1 VSFRSRLFLA
11 LALAALLPLSA
22 LAFGVRREMTRR
34 LTAENTRRGDAAVAA
49 LRDDLARESDAVA
62 ARLATLA
69 AELGRDNGLRLA
81 LVQGGADA
89 RRGLLDLAGSS
100 MRRSGLAML
109 LLQDSAGRILSSGHF
124 RNAYDRVEP
133 SLARA
138 LVAAGTA
145 PVLVRARTADTTLL
159 ALARL
164 DSLRVAGARYT
175 VIGGT
180 AIEPRLRGS
189 LARDPD
195 LSLRLVEPGRASSA
209 EEATTQADAG
219 ASPVATLSLP
229 FVDERAAAET
239 PTAGDT
245 SARANTSARADTALL
260 VVSRSPGTLAALRR
274 SIDRWFLAALAATV
288 GLAILGAWWL
298 STRVSRPL
306 TELAARTAAIDFD
319 RLDQSFPSGRTDEIG
334 ALATTLGAMT
344 ERLRLGA
351 ARLREAERR
360 LATGDLARQVNHDI
374 KNGLVPIRNVLRH
387 LSEVA
392 RDDPAALPRIFEE
405 RRGTLESSLAY
416 LDTLARNYARLSPA
430 AQPAAC
436 DVNAVVAEIV
446 RATDAAHATLRAAPD
461 PALPVVSADPLV
473 LRRILENLVGNAVD
487 SLAGRSDGVVTVS
500 TEAVGTEESAQVR
513 VTVTDTGPGMSRAE
527 LDRAFDDFHTTKAG
541 GTGLGLSI
549 VRRLVLDLGGA
560 LRIETAPGAGTRA
573 IVELPVRGAASAA
586 PTADGRNG

>member
-1 VSFRSRLFLA
+1 VSFRARLFLA
-11 LALAALLPLSA
+11 FALAALLPLSA

-34 LTAENTRRGDAAVAA
+34 LTAENVRRGDAAVAA
-49 LRDDLARESDAVA
+49 LRDDLARESAAVA
-62 ARLATLA
+62 ARLATLT
-69 AELGRDNGLRLA
+69 AELARDNGLRLA
-81 LVQGGADA
+81 LVQGDAGA
-89 RRGLLDLAGSS
+89 RRGLLDLAGGS
-100 MRRSGLAML
+100 MRSSGLAML
-109 LLQDSAGRILSSGHF
+109 QLQDSAGRILSSGHF

-133 SLARA
+133 ALPMALA
-138 LVAAGTA
+138 AAGTA

-159 ALARL
+159 VLARL
-164 DSLRVAGARYT
+164 DSIRVAGARYT

-189 LARDPD
+189 LARDPE
-195 LSLRLVEPGRASSA
+195 LSLRLVEPGTPAPA
-209 EEATTQADAG
+209 EADAM
-219 ASPVATLSLP
+219 PVATLALP
-229 FVDERAAAET
+229 FVDERAAAADST
-239 PTAGDT
+239 
-245 SARANTSARADTALL
+245 RADTFTHADAARL
-260 VVSRSPGTLAALRR
+260 VVTRSPGTLAALRR
-274 SIDRWFLAALAATV
+274 SIDRWFLAALGATV
-288 GLAILGAWWL
+288 ALAILGAWWL

-306 TELAARTAAIDFD
+306 TELAERTAAIDFD
-319 RLDQSFPSGRTDEIG
+319 RLDQTFPSDRADEIG
-334 ALATTLGAMT
+334 ALAATLGAMT

-430 AQPAAC
+430 AQPGVC

-461 PALPVVSADPLV
+461 PALPAVSADPLV

-487 SLAGRSDGVVTVS
+487 SLAGRSDGVVTVG
-500 TEAVGTEESAQVR
+500 TEAVGAAESAQVR

-573 IVELPVRGAASAA
+573 IVELPVRAAA

>member
-1 VSFRSRLFLA
+1 MSFRARLFLA

-34 LTAENTRRGDAAVAA
+34 LTAEDARRGDAAVAA
-49 LRDDLARESDAVA
+49 LRDDLARESAAVT

-69 AELGRDNGLRLA
+69 AELGRDNGLRVA
-81 LVQGGADA
+81 LVQGDA
-89 RRGLLDLAGSS
+89 GVRRGLLDLAGTS
-100 MRRSGLAML
+100 MRSSGLAML
-109 LLQDSAGRILSSGHF
+109 QLQDSAGRILSSGHF
-124 RNAYDRVEP
+124 RNAYDRIEP
-133 SLARA
+133 ALPSALA
-138 LVAAGTA
+138 AAGSA

-159 ALARL
+159 VLARL

-175 VIGGT
+175 IVGGT

-195 LSLRLVEPGRASSA
+195 LSLRLVEPGTGTPAGGAAPPA
-209 EEATTQADAG
+209 EAG

-229 FVDERAAAET
+229 FVDERDASG
-239 PTAGDT
+239 P
-245 SARANTSARADTALL
+245 ADTARL

-319 RLDQSFPSGRTDEIG
+319 RLDQSFPSDRADEIG
-334 ALATTLGAMT
+334 VLATTLGAMT

-461 PALPVVSADPLV
+461 PALPAVSADPLV

-487 SLAGRSDGVVTVS
+487 SLAGRSDGMVT
-500 TEAVGTEESAQVR
+500 VGTETVGAAESAQVR
-513 VTVTDTGPGMSRAE
+513 VTVTDTGPGMSRTE

-573 IVELPVRGAASAA
+573 IVELPVRAATPAA
-586 PTADGRNG
+586 PAADGRNG

>member
-1 VSFRSRLFLA
+1 VSFRARLFLA
-11 LALAALLPLSA
+11 LVLAALLPLSA

-49 LRDDLARESDAVA
+49 LRDDLARESAAVA
-62 ARLATLA
+62 ARLATLT
-69 AELGRDNGLRLA
+69 AELGRNNGLRVA
-81 LVQGGADA
+81 LVQGDA
-89 RRGLLDLAGSS
+89 GVRRGLLDLAGSS
-100 MRRSGLAML
+100 MRSSGLTML
-109 LLQDSAGRILSSGHF
+109 QLQDSAGRILSSGHF
-124 RNAYDRVEP
+124 RNAYDRLEP
-133 SLARA
+133 ALPRA
-138 LVAAGTA
+138 LVAAGTG
-145 PVLVRARTADTTLL
+145 PVLVRARTADTALL
-159 ALARL
+159 VLARL

-195 LSLRLVEPGRASSA
+195 LSLRLNEPGAA
-209 EEATTQADAG
+209 APAVGAATQDEAG
-219 ASPVATLSLP
+219 VFPVATLSLP

-239 PTAGDT
+239 STA
-245 SARANTSARADTALL
+245 RL
-260 VVSRSPGTLAALRR
+260 VVTRSPGTLAALRR

-319 RLDQSFPSGRTDEIG
+319 RLDQSFPSDRADEIG
-334 ALATTLGAMT
+334 ALATTLGGMT

-360 LATGDLARQVNHDI
+360 LATGDRARPVNHDI

-436 DVNAVVAEIV
+436 DVNAVVADIV
-446 RATDAAHATLRAAPD
+446 RATGSAHATLRAAPD

-487 SLAGRSDGVVTVS
+487 SLAGQSDGVVTVG
-500 TEAVGTEESAQVR
+500 TEALGGAESAQVR

-573 IVELPVRGAASAA
+573 IVELPVRAAA
-586 PTADGRNG
+586 PTADGRKG

>member
-1 VSFRSRLFLA
+1 MSFRARLFVA

-34 LTAENTRRGDAAVAA
+34 LTAENIRRGDAAVAA
-49 LRDDLARESDAVA
+49 LRDDLARESATVA
-62 ARLATLA
+62 ARLATLT

-81 LVQGGADA
+81 LVQGDAGA

-100 MRRSGLAML
+100 MRSSGLTML
-109 LLQDSAGRILSSGHF
+109 QLQDSAGRILSSGHF

-133 SLARA
+133 ALPRA
-138 LVAAGTA
+138 LVAAGTG

-159 ALARL
+159 VLARL

-195 LSLRLVEPGRASSA
+195 LSLRLAEPGTAA
-209 EEATTQADAG
+209 PGAGATTQTKAG

-229 FVDERAAAET
+229 FIDERVAAET
-239 PTAGDT
+239 SNAADT
-245 SARANTSARADTALL
+245 STRTDTARL
-260 VVSRSPGTLAALRR
+260 VVTRSPGTLAALRR

-319 RLDQSFPSGRTDEIG
+319 RLDQSFPSDRADEIG

-351 ARLREAERR
+351 ARLREA
-360 LATGDLARQVNHDI
+360 
-374 KNGLVPIRNVLRH
+374 
-387 LSEVA
+387 
-392 RDDPAALPRIFEE
+392 
-405 RRGTLESSLAY
+405 
-416 LDTLARNYARLSPA
+416 
-430 AQPAAC
+430 
-436 DVNAVVAEIV
+436 
-446 RATDAAHATLRAAPD
+446 
-461 PALPVVSADPLV
+461 
-473 LRRILENLVGNAVD
+473 
-487 SLAGRSDGVVTVS
+487 
-500 TEAVGTEESAQVR
+500 
-513 VTVTDTGPGMSRAE
+513 
-527 LDRAFDDFHTTKAG
+527 
-541 GTGLGLSI
+541 
-549 VRRLVLDLGGA
+549 
-560 LRIETAPGAGTRA
+560 
-573 IVELPVRGAASAA
+573 
-586 PTADGRNG
+586 

>member
-1 VSFRSRLFLA
+1 MSFRARLFLA

-34 LTAENTRRGDAAVAA
+34 LTAENARRGDAAVAA
-49 LRDDLARESDAVA
+49 LRDDLARESAAVA
-62 ARLATLA
+62 ARLTTLT

-81 LVQGGADA
+81 LVQPGSGA

-100 MRRSGLAML
+100 MRSSGLAML
-109 LLQDSAGRILSSGHF
+109 QLQDSAGRILSSGHF
-124 RNAYDRVEP
+124 RNAYDRLEP
-133 SLARA
+133 ALPRSLM
-138 LVAAGTA
+138 AADAT
-145 PVLVRARTADTTLL
+145 PVLVRARTADATLL
-159 ALARL
+159 VLARL

-180 AIEPRLRGS
+180 AIESRLRGS

-195 LSLRLVEPGRASSA
+195 LSLRLVEPGTAA
-209 EEATTQADAG
+209 AAG
-219 ASPVATLSLP
+219 APTPAEAEAIATLSLP

-239 PTAGDT
+239 SGD
-245 SARANTSARADTALL
+245 TSARADTAQL
-260 VVSRSPGTLAALRR
+260 VVTRSPGALAALRR

-288 GLAILGAWWL
+288 GLAILGAGWL

-319 RLDQSFPSGRTDEIG
+319 RLDQSFPSDRADEIG

-351 ARLREAERR
+351 TRLREAERR

-405 RRGTLESSLAY
+405 RRGTLESSLTY

-430 AQPAAC
+430 SQPAAC
-436 DVNAVVAEIV
+436 DVNAVVADIV

-487 SLAGRSDGVVTVS
+487 CLAGRNDGVVTVG
-500 TEAVGTEESAQVR
+500 TEAIGAAESAQVR
-513 VTVTDTGPGMSRAE
+513 VTVTDTGPGMSKAE

-573 IVELPVRGAASAA
+573 IVELPVRGAAPAV